1 VFGTSKRRI
10 LDWENVQSQMTT
22 RTNAVKRQGTYTDGG
37 RLFQALPFSS
47 YSFLPS
53 FLIPFP
59 LNSASLSPR
68 IRRRDLGFTV
78 ALKIA
83 STLLVYNLQTY
94 TQVHIQLQKLYRRYK
109 SVQRARRVCPSISQ
123 LCTSPAFRLPLG
135 FGVLLTYMYPMT
147 WTKGL
152 FLSYIWR

>member
-1 VFGTSKRRI
+1 
-10 LDWENVQSQMTT
+10 VQSQMTT
-22 RTNAVKRQGTYTDGG
+22 RTNAVKRQGTYYTDGG

-47 YSFLPS
+47 HSFLPS

-68 IRRRDLGFTV
+68 IRCRDIGFTV
-78 ALKIA
+78 VLKIA
-83 STLLVYNLQTY
+83 STLSVYNLQTY

-135 FGVLLTYMYPMT
+135 FGVLLTYIYPMT
-147 WTKGL
+147 WTKCL